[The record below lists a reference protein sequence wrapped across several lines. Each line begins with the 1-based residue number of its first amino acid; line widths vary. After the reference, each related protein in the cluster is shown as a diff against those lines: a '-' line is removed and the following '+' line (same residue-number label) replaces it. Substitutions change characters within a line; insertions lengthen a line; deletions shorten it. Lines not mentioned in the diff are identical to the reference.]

1 MFYVQKVGFPVQKV
15 VFTPYLS
22 DEFTILTTTNEE
34 IKPKKSNEK
43 FSNIPKLRFAESY
56 YATGDYGLMHFQ
68 ELKLQNL
75 TIWFS
80 HYEMRHA
87 TLIRSRIE
95 QPILEG
101 HITLK
106 NRMTQTLGRST
117 NTLLENGEFNITY
130 TPYTENKAYFHDNGE
145 YITFDIHPS
154 LSFLERLTG
163 DFPLLGSFLERIHKG
178 GAQAVSLLENRSF
191 IGTDMEILVRKI
203 IQHQTSSEATKS
215 YTEVLAMELML
226 LFLLRSRKPLNRKLR
241 FYNHHTDAVLHIRDL
256 LKQQAEMYDF
266 EDLYDT
272 EIQLAEKVGLSIYQL
287 KIAFKLAFGI
297 GPYQMLKEFRFQ
309 KAHKLLVDTQLP
321 ILDIALKTGYQ
332 SGESFIKAYTKRFG
346 ISPSKYRR
354 NIEPL
359 F

>member
-1 MFYVQKVGFPVQKV
+1 MQRASV
-15 VFTPYLS
+15 
-22 DEFTILTTTNEE
+22 
-34 IKPKKSNEK
+34 
-43 FSNIPKLRFAESY
+43 
-56 YATGDYGLMHFQ
+56 
-68 ELKLQNL
+68 
-75 TIWFS
+75 
-80 HYEMRHA
+80 
-87 TLIRSRIE
+87 IRARID
-95 QPILEG
+95 QPLLEG

-106 NRMTQTLGRST
+106 NRMTQSLGKST
-117 NTLLENGEFNITY
+117 NTILEKGEFNITY
-130 TPYTENKAYFHDNGE
+130 TPFTENKAYFHDNGE
-145 YITFDIHPS
+145 YITFDIHPTF
-154 LSFLERLTG
+154 SFLESLIC
-163 DFPLLGSFLERIHKG
+163 DFPLLDVFLGQIHKG
-178 GAQAVSLLENRSF
+178 VNQAFSLLENRSF

-203 IQHQTSSEATKS
+203 IQHQTSPDATQS

-241 FYNHHTDAVLHIRDL
+241 FYNHHTDAVLYIRDL
-256 LKQQAEMYDF
+256 LKQQAEIYDF

-272 EIQLAEKVGLSIYQL
+272 EIQLADKVGLSIYQL
-287 KIAFKLAFGI
+287 KIAFKLAFGT

-346 ISPSKYRR
+346 ISPSKYRK